1 MTLFLAAA
9 NGGGQN
15 MLMIVLFIGLG
26 LFTYFGMLRPQKKA
40 QQKRLDMM
48 GQLKPGDQVVLV
60 DGLHGKVDAINEAD
74 KTVVIDADGIYL
86 TFSRMAVREVIP
98 SQPVETDKV
107 AEPAEPVKSTEAPES
122 QPEDHE

>member
-1 MTLFLAAA
+1 MTLFLAAVA

-26 LFTYFGMLRPQKKA
+26 LFTYFVMLRPQKKA

-60 DGLHGKVDAINEAD
+60 DGLHGKVDAINEVD

-98 SQPVETDKV
+98 SQPAETDKV
-107 AEPAEPVKSTEAPES
+107 VKSTETPES